1 MKNKLKNNKLD
12 ISPSKAKSI
21 IVAPIITEKS
31 TLLNQFNQI
40 SFKVN
45 EKSNSQE
52 IKMAI
57 EKLFKVKVKKV
68 RTLITSGKVKTFKG
82 KLGKRSNIK
91 KAIVTLA
98 EGNSIDISTGV

>member
-1 MKNKLKNNKLD
+1 MDSDRLER
-12 ISPSKAKSI
+12 SI
-21 IVAPIITEKS
+21 GECDEDSECFWQKIYRTE
-31 TLLNQFNQI
+31 
-40 SFKVN
+40 
-45 EKSNSQE
+45 
-52 IKMAI
+52 
-57 EKLFKVKVKKV
+57 FKVKVKKV